1 MKRIVPFLFLW
12 IAFLAGCQ
20 DDGTRYHRY
29 SAVPAEGWKPTD
41 TLSFRLPAR
50 FTYHKYALEIGIR
63 HGTVYPYQDL
73 WLAVIH
79 PLTPALRPDTIHI
92 QLADGQG
99 NWLGKGTSGSQ
110 FQRAVP
116 AGEIICFPADSLL
129 QIVHLMKDSVL
140 SGISDV
146 GIRLALPAR
155 IDAEKD
161 K

>member
-1 MKRIVPFLFLW
+1 MKRVVPFLFLW
-12 IAFLAGCQ
+12 IAFLTGCR

-29 SAVPAEGWKPTD
+29 CAVPSDGWKGTD
-41 TLSFRLPAR
+41 TLSFQLPPR

-63 HGTVYPYQDL
+63 HGAVYPYQDL

-79 PLTPALRPDTIHI
+79 PLTPALQPDTVHI
-92 QLADGQG
+92 QLADEQG
-99 NWLGKGTSGSQ
+99 NWLGKGTSNSL

-140 SGISDV
+140 PGISDV
-146 GIRLALPAR
+146 GIRLTLPAR
-155 IDAEKD
+155 INAK
-161 K
+161 KNK